1 MNRASPKLLDFAERL
16 ILIDL
21 KDSKSPAPKARAVFA
36 TLDRLRPSLL
46 QIVGDLGFRAALA
59 RALASATTDVVW
71 LRAVRIKPDGSL
83 NGVDGIDGVNG
94 LDELEAKVDPKEI
107 AEGRVALLAE
117 FFGLL
122 VELIGERL
130 VLQLVHTAMPN
141 VSKDDLYFG
150 KGTST

>member
-1 MNRASPKLLDFAERL
+1 MNRASPKLRDFAERL
-16 ILIDL
+16 ILIDVR
-21 KDSKSPAPKARAVFA
+21 DSKSPAPKARAVFA
-36 TLDRLRPSLL
+36 ALDRLRPSLL

-59 RALASATTDVVW
+59 RALASAATDVAW
-71 LRAVRIKPDGSL
+71 LRAVRVKPDGSL

-94 LDELEAKVDPKEI
+94 LDELEAKVDPKKI

>member
-1 MNRASPKLLDFAERL
+1 MNRATPKLRDFAERL
-16 ILIDL
+16 ILIDV
-21 KDSKSPAPKARAVFA
+21 KDSKSSAPKARAVLTFP
-36 TLDRLRPSLL
+36 DRLRPCLV
-46 QIVGDLGFRAALA
+46 QIVGDLGFKGVLS
-59 RALASATTDVVW
+59 RALASAAADVAW
-71 LRAVRIKPDGSL
+71 LRTVRIKPDGSL
-83 NGVDGIDGVNG
+83 YGMDSVDGVNG

-107 AEGRVALLAE
+107 AEGGVALLAE

-141 VSKDDLYFG
+141 VSMDHLYFV